1 MTDKQFPHVITDFT
15 PKKIIPVAHC
25 WTCDRCRYCEVLN
38 NLSEEETEKL
48 KYGGIHPDC
57 PLKDYKP

>member
-25 WTCDRCRYCEVLN
+25 WTCAICRSCKVLD
-38 NLSEEETEKL
+38 NLTEAEREAL
-48 KYGGIHPDC
+48 QYGGIHEKC
-57 PLKDYKP
+57 PLEDYKP